1 MKLKNKE
8 WNITLPA
15 ALVIGLLLFLVVGGI
30 SFAHYL
36 EKRIYEERTDQLNE
50 ITSQVYANL
59 NSSLNVHWIYITFAL
74 NMLEGYEPD
83 TIQDIAAYIGELERI
98 LETDSRGSRFVLL
111 DSQGNV
117 YDDSGYRGLW
127 PDVDRLASGQDQYS
141 FISDSYI
148 YEGNYWKFVQKL
160 STPIHVKENDVNFAY
175 IALLKDMEAVTS
187 YYDNGA

>member
-1 MKLKNKE
+1 MKLKNKK

-15 ALVIGLLLFLVVGGI
+15 ALVAGLLLFLLVGGTF
-30 SFAHYL
+30 FARYL
-36 EKRIYEERTDQLNE
+36 EQRIYKERTDQLNE

-59 NSSLNVHWIYITFAL
+59 DNSLNVHWIYITFAL

-83 TIQDIAAYIGELERI
+83 TIQDIAAYISELERI

-117 YDDSGYRGLW
+117 YDDSGYRGPW
-127 PDVDRLASGQDQYS
+127 PDIDRLASREDQYS

-148 YEGNYWKFVQKL
+148 YQGNYWKFVQKL
-160 STPIHVKENDVNFAY
+160 SAPIHVKENDVNFTY

-187 YYDNGA
+187 YYD